1 MVAKD
6 YGENLE
12 IFWILSRIHVSR
24 IISHLSIISPQSTVM
39 IWLLN
44 DYVEREIIMNTT
56 SLVQSLANKSEA
68 SVRKGVTNKIR
79 TSIVLNIAKSAGALA
94 LYLGILSWKG
104 IIQSPIPFHII
115 SGLILGLVLVV
126 VGHQA
131 IRAGFPMWMAVV
143 VISGGVGFSI
153 FGAVQNNLLH
163 NYQSVMQVFHL
174 VGGLAA
180 IGISVRLANNKE
192 KIAGD

>member
-1 MVAKD
+1 
-6 YGENLE
+6 
-12 IFWILSRIHVSR
+12 
-24 IISHLSIISPQSTVM
+24 
-39 IWLLN
+39 
-44 DYVEREIIMNTT
+44 MNTT